1 MLTYVPTL
9 SVHVSRPTCLVG
21 RMPQSSAAAATVR
34 TGRLLAGL
42 GLPASLAFPLATG
55 FSLVDIALGLGLLW
69 PALSSRWPGIGWLT
83 LAQLGVVL
91 GYTVVL
97 TAAQPHLWLEAYG
110 PLLKNLPVLVLVC
123 VPWALDDDR

>member
-1 MLTYVPTL
+1 MLTVLTHSFPPRRSSDL
-9 SVHVSRPTCLVG
+9 LRPAVRFVLALLWLVSGLVG
-21 RMPQSSAAAATVR
+21 LLPQSTAAALTVL
-34 TGRLLAGL
+34 TGPVLAGL

-97 TAAQPHLWLEAYG
+97 TAAQPHLWLEIGRAH
-110 PLLKNLPVLVLVC
+110 V
-123 VPWALDDDR
+123 